1 MTPDVARKHN
11 KRGQLDRSI
20 CGACGDAFW
29 ECSGCGVYFCD
40 CSRSIE
46 ACAPEPRSRPATQVV
61 VGLAPAIWDE
71 SRDGYLLTCDGSF
84 ICDSAKHVH
93 GCFADRDG
101 TACDDPGD
109 HVTRPVPSTPEEG

>member
-1 MTPDVARKHN
+1 MTPDVARKHD

-46 ACAPEPRSRPATQVV
+46 ACAPEPRSRPVPT
-61 VGLAPAIWDE
+61 
-71 SRDGYLLTCDGSF
+71 
-84 ICDSAKHVH
+84 
-93 GCFADRDG
+93 AD
-101 TACDDPGD
+101 TEA
-109 HVTRPVPSTPEEG
+109 SS